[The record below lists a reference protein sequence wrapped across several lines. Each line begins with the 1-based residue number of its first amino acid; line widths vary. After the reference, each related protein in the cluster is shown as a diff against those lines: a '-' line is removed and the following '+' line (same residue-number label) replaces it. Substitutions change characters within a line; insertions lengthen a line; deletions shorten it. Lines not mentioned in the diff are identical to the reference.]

1 MRILHTADWHV
12 GATLRGRSRADEHRA
27 VLAEVVSIAEE
38 RQVDLAIVAG
48 DLFHH
53 AAPNPESEQIV
64 YDALLRLARD
74 GRQVLLVAGNH
85 DNPAR
90 VEAIRPLLGMA
101 GIHAVGHP
109 RRRDEGGIVRTETRN
124 GERANAVLLP
134 FLSQRGIV
142 KADDLMSGQAGDHV
156 QKYADR
162 IRSILSHL
170 CEGFEEDAV
179 NLVISHLTVVGG
191 KVGGGEREAH
201 TVFDYQVP
209 PQVFPTNAHYTALG
223 HLHRSQEVP
232 GPGKIHYSGA
242 PIQVDFSEEK
252 NDPCV
257 LLAEAEAGV
266 PARVTEEKLRSPRS
280 LRTLSG
286 TREELM
292 EERDSAGDAYLRIEV
307 EERPTPGLADEMREV
322 FPNAVDVRVV
332 HEAEEQD
339 SRPPIDMGKSPGGL
353 FRQFLEEHGLENE
366 DLLKLFDELLEE
378 EFGSEDGDND
388 EEEGKQDADPQEDE
402 EEGPE

>member
-12 GATLRGRSRADEHRA
+12 GVTLRGRSRADEHRA
-27 VLAEVVSIAEE
+27 VLAEIVSIAEE

-53 AAPNPESEQIV
+53 AAPNPESEEIV
-64 YDALLRLARD
+64 YDALLKLARD

-101 GIHAVGHP
+101 GIHASGLP
-109 RRRDEGGIVRTETRN
+109 RPGDGGGMVRIETRS

-162 IRSILSHL
+162 IRRILSHL
-170 CEGFEEDAV
+170 CDGFEDDAV
-179 NLVISHLTVVGG
+179 NLLISHLTVIGG

-201 TVFDYQVP
+201 TVFDYPVP

-232 GPGKIHYSGA
+232 GPGPICYSGA
-242 PIQVDFSEEK
+242 PIQIDFSEEQNK
-252 NDPCV
+252 PCV
-257 LLAEAEAGV
+257 LLVDAEAGV
-266 PARVTEEKLRSPRS
+266 PAQVKEKKLCSPRS

-286 TREELM
+286 TREELI
-292 EERDSAGDAYLRIEV
+292 EERDSADDAYLRIEI
-307 EERPTPGLADEMREV
+307 EERPFPGLADEMREV

-332 HEAEEQD
+332 HEAEERD
-339 SRPPIDMGKSPGGL
+339 GGEPIDLSKTSRSPGEL
-353 FRQFLEEHGLENE
+353 FGRYLRERGIE
-366 DLLKLFDELLEE
+366 DQELTELFNLLVEE
-378 EFGSEDGDND
+378 EY
-388 EEEGKQDADPQEDE
+388 AA
-402 EEGPE
+402 PEA

>member
-1 MRILHTADWHV
+1 M
-12 GATLRGRSRADEHRA
+12 RGRSRADEHRA
-27 VLAEVVSIAEE
+27 VLAEIASLAEE
-38 RQVDLAIVAG
+38 RQVELAIVAG

-74 GRQVLLVAGNH
+74 ERQVVLVAGNH

-101 GIHAVGHP
+101 GIHAVGLP
-109 RRRDEGGIVRTETRN
+109 RRRDEGGMVRIETRS
-124 GERANAVLLP
+124 GERACVALLP

-142 KADDLMSGQAGDHV
+142 KADDLMSGEVGDHV

-162 IRSILSHL
+162 VRRILSHL
-170 CEGFEEDAV
+170 CEGFEDDAV
-179 NLVISHLTVVGG
+179 NLVVSHLTVVGG
-191 KVGGGEREAH
+191 TMGGGEREAH
-201 TVFDYQVP
+201 TVFDYHVP

-232 GPGKIHYSGA
+232 GPGQIRYSGSL
-242 PIQVDFSEEK
+242 IQIDFSEEK
-252 NDPCV
+252 NEPCV

-266 PARVTEEKLRSPRS
+266 PARVAEEELCSPRS

-292 EERDSAGDAYLRIEV
+292 ERRGSTGDAYLRIEI
-307 EERPTPGLADEMREV
+307 EERPAPGLADEIREA
-322 FPNAVDVRVV
+322 FPNAVDVRVT

-339 SRPPIDMGKSPGGL
+339 SRPPIDMGKSPKAL
-353 FRQFLEEHGLENE
+353 FRQFLEEHGLDNE
-366 DLLKLFDELLEE
+366 DLLKLFDELLDE
-378 EFGSEDGDND
+378 EFGSENEIND
-388 EEEGKQDADPQEDE
+388 EEEGTEDDDPEEDE
-402 EEGPE
+402 EGTE